1 MEKLGFCVIDD
12 LSKFFAFVV
21 GKEER
26 TMMAVEVFEDLKKR
40 GYCSV
45 SDRKSVM

>member
-26 TMMAVEVFEDLKKR
+26 KMMVVEVFDDLQKR
-40 GYCSV
+40 G
-45 SDRKSVM
+45 

>member
-12 LSKFFAFVV
+12 LSKFFAFMV

-26 TMMAVEVFEDLKKR
+26 TMMAVEVLEDLKKR
-40 GYCSV
+40 GYCCV
-45 SDRKSVM
+45 SI